1 MLRSLL
7 TSLFFAPLQ
16 VALGLSR
23 THQDTDP
30 SAVSEY
36 YVPSFATLT
45 FFMMEWFVN
54 LIGFDGDE
62 DVSTRESVFA
72 ALDALQHAMIVRSDY
87 YRVPLD
93 APGFTFDSV
102 DPYDYGVGRHT
113 KDLQIHEVTSSGRLA
128 HRFGTALPRYEPD
141 LGPAGYR
148 FPVCPPEHR
157 LIRTRPNTPADT
169 LVGE

>member
-7 TSLFFAPLQ
+7 TSLFFAPFQ

-62 DVSTRESVFA
+62 DVSVRESVFA